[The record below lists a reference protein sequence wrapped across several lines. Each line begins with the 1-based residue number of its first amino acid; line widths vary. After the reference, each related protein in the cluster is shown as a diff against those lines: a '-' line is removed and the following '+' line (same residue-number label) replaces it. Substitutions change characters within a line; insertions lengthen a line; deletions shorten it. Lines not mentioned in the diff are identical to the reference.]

1 MWLSLYKNYMI
12 VRSRKFFPGR
22 VAIVSFILV
31 LMFATL
37 ILSLPGIH
45 LHKQLSLT
53 ESFFMATS
61 SLAVT
66 GLEVVPFQE
75 FSFLGQTFLMLLIQI
90 GGLGIATLSLIVIA
104 LFVDMGL
111 SVQSIASELLELEH
125 VRNIKRILLF
135 IAGLTICCELLAVI
149 PLMVSLSEYYDFW
162 YAFRLSF
169 FHAISSFCNAGIHI
183 FPHTASHFSHDL
195 LFLSTSAALML
206 IGGIGFFVWYNF
218 LEMFQAWRR
227 DGATVRLSLHTRIV
241 LTMTFWLVFVAS
253 LLFYVLEYQ
262 GALATMSPF
271 YKVVNALFN
280 GISMRSVGFLTVSI
294 KALSYPTLLLIM
306 VISFIGS
313 APGSTG
319 SGIRVTSF
327 ALLLATIRAVLHGV
341 TTVNVLHRE
350 IYREQLMK
358 AYAIIFLS
366 ISLVIVLFA
375 CLLMCDAH
383 LGFFELAF
391 ESVAAFANTGLSTG
405 ITPALSQIS
414 KILLAAAMFIGRAG
428 ILTVIFAFRMRDR
441 RSDLLYPEEHILL
454 T

>member
-1 MWLSLYKNYMI
+1 MI
-12 VRSRKFFPGR
+12 VRSRKLFPGR
-22 VAIVSFILV
+22 VAILSFLLV
-31 LMFATL
+31 LMVATL

-45 LHKQLSLT
+45 TQKQLSLT

-66 GLEVVPFQE
+66 GLEVVSFQD
-75 FSFLGQTFLMLLIQI
+75 FSLIGQTVLMLLIQI

-149 PLMVSLSEYYDFW
+149 PLMISLSRHYEFW
-162 YAFRLSF
+162 HALRLSF

-183 FPHTASHFSHDL
+183 FPHASSYFSHDL
-195 LFLSTSAALML
+195 LFLSTSAVLML

-227 DGATVRLSLHTRIV
+227 DSTTVRLSLHTRIV
-241 LTMTFWLVFVAS
+241 LMMTFWLVFIGS
-253 LLFYVLEYQ
+253 LLFYVLEYH
-262 GALATMSPF
+262 GALAAMSPF
-271 YKVVNALFN
+271 YKVVNAVFN
-280 GISMRSVGFLTVSI
+280 GISMRSVGFLTVPI
-294 KALSYPTLLLIM
+294 NALSYPTMLVIM
-306 VISFIGS
+306 VMSFIGS

-327 ALLLATIRAVLHGV
+327 ALLLATIRSVLHGV

-366 ISLVIVLFA
+366 ISLIIILFA
-375 CLLMCDAH
+375 GLLYSDAQ
-383 LGFFELAF
+383 LGFFALAF

-405 ITPALSQIS
+405 ITPSLSHIS
-414 KILLAAAMFIGRAG
+414 KILLAAAMFVGRAG
-428 ILTVIFAFRMRDR
+428 ILTVIFAFKLRDR